1 MELKE
6 GKINRVETYIFGLL
20 FIAVSLV
27 LFWKCRYGYAHL
39 DEAFYPTIAYRFIQG
54 DAILYDEWNNTQL
67 ASLLLVPFLKVYI
80 ALKGNLD
87 GIYLTIRYAY
97 TVLKML
103 IALLIY
109 NKLKHFNRR
118 GSMISSLMF
127 LCFAGY
133 GLMVLSYNSIASGGL
148 LCSLLFLINKESD
161 SSIKK
166 TIYYILS
173 GVSLSVAVL
182 AIPYLAIM

>member
-103 IALLIY
+103 TALLIY

-127 LCFAGY
+127 
-133 GLMVLSYNSIASGGL
+133 V
-148 LCSLLFLINKESD
+148 
-161 SSIKK
+161 
-166 TIYYILS
+166 
-173 GVSLSVAVL
+173 
-182 AIPYLAIM
+182 